1 MNKQD
6 LKATLNKIKPREELI
21 AETITKANELRYNE
35 SKKRSAF
42 TFEAFNF
49 KLAGAVCAFALVL
62 SLGIFA
68 GVNGFF
74 TEEKNPPIEE
84 INFRHSEE
92 ITEAQQK
99 SGLSSE
105 TASMMIEEAKKGSHN
120 WAVIEGVISG
130 CYPSPNSSE
139 SKIHYLVQIDDI
151 SVCDIDSDASIAFD
165 FENGL
170 VAAFDIEVGEEKF
183 NELINLMSD
192 SIYIRLEADDTNKE
206 TSWKIVDF
214 AN

>member
-6 LKATLNKIKPREELI
+6 LKAALNKIKPREELI
-21 AETITKANELRYNE
+21 EETIKKANELRYNE

-49 KLAGAVCAFALVL
+49 KLASAVCAFALVL

-68 GVNGFF
+68 GANGFF

-92 ITEAQQK
+92 MTEAQQK
-99 SGLSSE
+99 SGSSSE
-105 TASMMIEEAKKGSHN
+105 TASMMIEEAEKANSS

-130 CYPSPNSSE
+130 CYPSPTQSE
-139 SKIHYLVQIDDI
+139 NKIHYFVQIDDI
-151 SVCDIDSDASIAFD
+151 TVCGIGSDTSASD
-165 FENGL
+165 FEGGL
-170 VAAFDIEVGEEKF
+170 VAAFDTEAGDEKF
-183 NELINLMSD
+183 NELLNLMS
-192 SIYIRLEADDTNKE
+192 STIYVRLEADDTNKE